1 MGERPF
7 GESEP
12 SPSELH
18 FVVGALIAASIA
30 LYARPCG
37 AATAYTPQRRPVC
50 FWPRVRPILATDFCS
65 VRSVHSA

>member
-18 FVVGALIAASIA
+18 FVLGALIAASIA

-37 AATAYTPQRRPVC
+37 ARGVGLGDGGGFRGGRRA
-50 FWPRVRPILATDFCS
+50 PRGMLSIKF
-65 VRSVHSA
+65 RS

>member
-18 FVVGALIAASIA
+18 FVLGALITASIA
-30 LYARPCG
+30 LYTRPRGARG
-37 AATAYTPQRRPVC
+37 VGLGDGGGFRG
-50 FWPRVRPILATDFCS
+50 
-65 VRSVHSA
+65 VRSAPRGMLSIKFRS